1 MSQECR
7 LKTIDETR
15 IYFLEEIKQNELIIR
30 KHKKVRNCKLYWTLS
45 YFISTITECISISD
59 FTSLLGIP
67 IEITSY
73 AIELKIF
80 AGIKKYKSITVGI

>member
-30 KHKKVRNCKLYWTLS
+30 KHKKMCNFKLYWTLS
-45 YFISTITECISISD
+45 YFI
-59 FTSLLGIP
+59 F
-67 IEITSY
+67 Y
-73 AIELKIF
+73 NYWMYF
-80 AGIKKYKSITVGI
+80 NF